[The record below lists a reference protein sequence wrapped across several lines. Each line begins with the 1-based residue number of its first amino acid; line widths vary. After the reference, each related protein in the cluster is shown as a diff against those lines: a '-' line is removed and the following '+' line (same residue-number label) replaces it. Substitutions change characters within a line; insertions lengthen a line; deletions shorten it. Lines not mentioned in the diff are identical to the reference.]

1 MTLDRQELT
10 MTEEVRTM
18 FGAGKKGFFG
28 WGPGRGF
35 GPRRR
40 RMFEKGDLKYV
51 ILDLLEDRPSH
62 GYEVIRALEERFRGF
77 YSPSPGSVYPTLQ
90 LLEDLG
96 YVTATQQ
103 DGKKVYTIAEE
114 GQRFLEEHRQS
125 VEDIWGRV
133 RGGWDPEVMEEMHE
147 IRHEL
152 KDLSRMFGRKI
163 QAGRVDRNKLR
174 RIREVIVKSVRD
186 IEDILEERDDTEG
199 TRV

>member
-96 YVTATQQ
+96 YVTAMQQ
-103 DGKKVYTIAEE
+103 DGKKVYTITEE
-114 GQRFLEEHRQS
+114 GRKFLEERRGS
-125 VEDIWGRV
+125 VEEIWGRAG
-133 RGGWDPEVMEEMHE
+133 RGWDPELMGELHE
-147 IRHEL
+147 IKHEL
-152 KDLSRMFGRKI
+152 GDLGRLFGRKMRS
-163 QAGRVDRNKLR
+163 GRVDSRKLR
-174 RIREVIVKSVRD
+174 RVRDVIVRAARE
-186 IEDILEERDDTEG
+186 IEDILEEPDDAG
-199 TRV
+199 G